1 MKEAWQ
7 VLFERAMQI
16 IDGAEAEIAWTLG
29 GGTVLMF
36 RHHHRVSKDID
47 IFFSDPQP
55 LGYVNPALG
64 GVAEQ
69 MTSEYEVSDGHV
81 KLYFPDGE
89 VDFIA
94 APLLT
99 TPGAVDGNVLGR
111 KVRLETDVEI
121 VAKKLWHRGH
131 EGRARDLFD
140 LGLLIDTS
148 PDELIEASRHLI
160 RNRSAFLRSISARR
174 EIVKAQFEAIDAR
187 RYRPSFEDCLRSVES
202 FLRMLDEPPPAGKR
216 KS

>member
-1 MKEAWQ
+1 MKEAWE
-7 VLFERAMQI
+7 VLFEHAIEI
-16 IDGAEAEIAWTLG
+16 IDGANAEIDWTLG

-36 RHHHRVSKDID
+36 RHNHRMSRDID

-64 GVAEQ
+64 GIAEQ
-69 MTSEYEVSDGHV
+69 MTSEYEVSDGHI
-81 KLYFPDGE
+81 KLYFPEGE

-99 TPGAVDGNVLGR
+99 APGAVNGNVLGR
-111 KVRLETDVEI
+111 SVRLETDVEI

-140 LGLLIDTS
+140 LGLLIERS
-148 PDELIEASRHLI
+148 PDELVKASRYLVRH
-160 RNRSAFLRSISARR
+160 RDAFLRSISARHQ
-174 EIVKAQFEAIDAR
+174 IVRAQFEAIDAR
-187 RYRPSFEDCLRSVES
+187 SYRPSFDACLESAAS
-202 FLRMLDEPPPAGKR
+202 FLGKLEEPPPPG
-216 KS
+216 SV